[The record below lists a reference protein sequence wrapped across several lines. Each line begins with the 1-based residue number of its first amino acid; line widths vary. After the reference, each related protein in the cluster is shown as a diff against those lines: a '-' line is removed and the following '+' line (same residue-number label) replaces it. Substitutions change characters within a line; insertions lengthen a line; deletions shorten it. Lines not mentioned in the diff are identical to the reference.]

1 MNKITRFR
9 AYQLGTPGSSF
20 SYSVDDHFT
29 LIEARLTAISMR
41 GVSAELRL
49 LNKQSINCLHITSW
63 DQDHC
68 DYEELSLILKYLK
81 PQRVEYPGYMPHT
94 DNAKRCKI
102 LIESYQGYTE
112 SITPEY
118 IDSLS
123 PGEERKYNNILY
135 NPRYISDNSNDNS
148 VVQLFR
154 QGRFSL
160 LSLGDCEDPAIARR
174 LINSKLAKE
183 AYVMILAHH
192 GADNGFTTKELIDAI
207 RPKIAICSS
216 NYDNQFEHPSQPI
229 RDLLYYSGVTLF
241 TTKTGDVII
250 ECKEDNN
257 VRAYNMISDNTQ
269 ISSVKNFEP
278 KLLVNN

>member
-29 LIEARLTAISMR
+29 LIEARLTAMSMR

-49 LNKQSINCLHITSW
+49 LNNQSINCLHITSW

-81 PQRVEYPGYMPHT
+81 PQSVEYPGYMPHT
-94 DNAKRCKI
+94 DNAKRCKR
-102 LIESYQGYTE
+102 LIESYQGDTE

-183 AYVMILAHH
+183 ADVMILAHH

>member
-29 LIEARLTAISMR
+29 LIEARLTAMSMR
-41 GVSAELRL
+41 GVIAELKL
-49 LNKQSINCLHITSW
+49 LNKKCINCLHITSW

-94 DNAKRCKI
+94 DNAKRCKR
-102 LIESYQGYTE
+102 LIESYQGDTE

-183 AYVMILAHH
+183 ADVMILAHH

-216 NYDNQFEHPSQPI
+216 NYDNQFAHPSQPI

>member
-1 MNKITRFR
+1 MDEDLCEK
-9 AYQLGTPGSSF
+9 L
-20 SYSVDDHFT
+20 
-29 LIEARLTAISMR
+29 LK
-41 GVSAELRL
+41 L
-49 LNKQSINCLHITSW
+49 LNKKCINCLHITSW

-68 DYEELSLILKYLK
+68 DYEELSLILKHLK

-94 DNAKRCKI
+94 DNAKRCKR

-112 SITPEY
+112 KISPEY

-123 PGEERKYNNILY
+123 PGEEKKYNNILY
-135 NPRYISDNSNDNS
+135 NPICISDNSNDNS

-174 LINSKLAKE
+174 LINSRMVNETDVL
-183 AYVMILAHH
+183 ILAHH
-192 GADNGFTTKELIDAI
+192 GADNGFTTRELIDAI
-207 RPKIAICSS
+207 QPKIAICSS
-216 NYDNQFEHPSQPI
+216 NYDNQFEHPAQFI
-229 RDLLYYSGVTLF
+229 RDLLYYSGITLF

-250 ECKEDNN
+250 ECKEDNI
-257 VRAYNMISDNTQ
+257 VKAYNLSADSTQ
-269 ISSVKNFEP
+269 ISSVKNFVP